1 MKNPSVVIAAAAIVI
16 GLSAC
21 QSESPPESSTQSSPI
36 LGQSTGPRIAAELPL
51 SAQVFFE
58 GERPPFPQF
67 TTFGSEIWWT
77 DYEIVIEPE
86 LLAEITAHMA
96 QPVQYELS
104 TQRGDYALPFDSHF
118 FREEDTLDLLTTI
131 HTLDCPEDQTGAIF
145 ETINRD
151 CPGLIGRIFERSG
164 RMRGNAAFVQR
175 NYLIELS
182 DGELAALSD
191 ELTAMADSSVEIF
204 EQMRR
209 DSSAGIITRE
219 QRQAMQ
225 GAPGVLD
232 ASALR
237 VEALIIDEYL
247 ALDEEL
253 RSLYRQVVRNWAENE

>member
-1 MKNPSVVIAAAAIVI
+1 MKNPSVIIATAAIVI
-16 GLSAC
+16 GLNAC
-21 QSESPPESSTQSSPI
+21 QSGDSPETSTQSSPM
-36 LGQSTGPRIAAELPL
+36 LGQSAGPRSAAGLPL

-67 TTFGSEIWWT
+67 TTFGSETWWT
-77 DYEIVIEPE
+77 DYNIVIEPE

-96 QPVQYELS
+96 QPVRYELS
-104 TQRGDYALPFDSHF
+104 AQTGDYALPYDSHF
-118 FREEDTLDLLTTI
+118 FREEDSLDLYTVI
-131 HTLDCPEDQTGAIF
+131 HELDCPEDQTGAIF
-145 ETINRD
+145 EMANRD

-164 RMRGNAAFVQR
+164 RLRGTAPFVQR
-175 NYLIELS
+175 NYLMELS
-182 DGELAALSD
+182 EGELATLRD

-232 ASALR
+232 ANALR
-237 VEALIIDEYL
+237 G
-247 ALDEEL
+247 
-253 RSLYRQVVRNWAENE
+253 RSPRHRRVSGAR

>member
-1 MKNPSVVIAAAAIVI
+1 MKNPSVFIATAAMVI

-21 QSESPPESSTQSSPI
+21 QSENPPETSTQSSPI
-36 LGQSTGPRIAAELPL
+36 LAQSSGGRIAGLPL
-51 SAQVFFE
+51 TAQVFFE
-58 GERPPFPQF
+58 GERPPFPQY
-67 TTFGSEIWWT
+67 TTYGSESWWT
-77 DYEIVIEPE
+77 DYDIVIEPE

-104 TQRGDYALPFDSHF
+104 TQTGDYALPFDSHF
-118 FREEDTLDLLTTI
+118 FREEDSLDLYTVI
-131 HTLDCPEDQTGAIF
+131 HELDCPEDQTGAIF
-145 ETINRD
+145 EMANRD

-164 RMRGNAAFVQR
+164 RMRGTAPFVQR

-182 DGELAALSD
+182 EGDLAALRD
-191 ELTAMADSSVEIF
+191 ELTALADSSVEIF
-204 EQMRR
+204 EQMRL

-237 VEALIIDEYL
+237 VEARVIDEYL

-253 RSLYRQVVRNWAENE
+253 RALYRQVTRNWVQAE